1 MARLIPR
8 KSLNS
13 IVAHLPEVKQAIRRE
28 TKECENRADQNL
40 ARARAST
47 THSKIIG
54 PGHLTSIGSY
64 QEEVDGIVHM
74 DAPNPIA
81 IEYGHGPSGYFDPDK
96 YGKVTKAPHGLYIL
110 TRAAGIAGAH
120 VTTSMGRR
128 GVK

>member
-1 MARLIPR
+1 MAHLLPR
-8 KSLNS
+8 QVLNG
-13 IVAHLPEVKQAIRRE
+13 IVARLPEVRQAIRRE
-28 TKECENRADQNL
+28 TREVENRAEQNL

-47 THSKIIG
+47 THEKIIG

-64 QEEVDGIVHM
+64 MEEIDGIAHM

-81 IEYGHGPSGYFDPDK
+81 IEFGHGPSGYFDPDK

-110 TRAAGIAGAH
+110 TRAAGLAGSH
-120 VTTSMGRR
+120 VTASMGRK